1 MILNYSKDENNQD
14 ILSSEDGQHQVMMEW
29 EKPYMEKCIDVLKP
43 RGSVLEIG
51 FGFGYSASHICNNP
65 EVESYTVIECCP
77 TVWERFEEWKK
88 QYPKIDIHLVKGRW
102 EDVMCT
108 LGVFDSVFFDDYSY
122 SMLERRRFE
131 NFLEQILRRHS
142 KVGTKISCYS
152 TVPSVVSET
161 PFVDVKC
168 EFMEIQKPVHCK
180 YTKGDKMYIPLITVK
195 KNISEK
201 DCEHIKTIIKNSQKK
216 IEEYYKN
223 KNSINKKF
231 FVIDNFYNNI
241 DEVRKYF
248 LSETFVNN
256 ISKKKYNDEKTKEYF
271 ESLLNIEIQNWDN
284 PKNGLCY
291 LRDVSTRFEI
301 STSVDD
307 AKWIGIL
314 FLDNNILRK
323 SGVSFY
329 RFTDGTNYPSECLIK
344 NNQIMVE
351 NYNQDAT
358 PWQKTDTFCNIYNRM
373 VIFDADTFYSLDNPY
388 GKTKESCQMIQ
399 IFFFN

>member
-43 RGSVLEIG
+43 HGCVLEIG
-51 FGFGYSASHICNNP
+51 FGFGYSASQICNNIN
-65 EVESYTVIECCP
+65 VKSYTVIECCP
-77 TVWERFEEWKK
+77 VVWERFEEWKK
-88 QYPKIDIHLVKGRW
+88 QYPNIDINLIKGRW

-108 LGVFDSVFFDDYSY
+108 LDVFDSIFFDDYTY
-122 SMLERRRFE
+122 STTDHNRFE
-131 NFLEQILRRHS
+131 KFFKQILCRHC

-152 TVPSVVSET
+152 TVPSSVSET
-161 PFVDVKC
+161 PFVDFKC
-168 EFMEIQKPVHCK
+168 EIMEIQKPAICK
-180 YTKGDKMYIPLITVK
+180 YTRGNKMYIPLITVK
-195 KNISEK
+195 KNISEE
-201 DCEHIKTIIKNSQKK
+201 DLKNIEFIEKK
-216 IEEYYKN
+216 HQDNVIEFYKN
-223 KNSINKKF
+223 KNLNNKKL
-231 FVIDNFYNNI
+231 FVVDNFYTNI
-241 DEVRKYF
+241 DEVRNFF

-256 ISKKKYNDEKTKEYF
+256 ISNKKYNNNKTKEYF
-271 ESLLNIEIQNWDN
+271 ESLLNNKIQNWDN

-301 STSVDD
+301 GSNTCD

-344 NNQIMVE
+344 NNQIMIE

-358 PWQKTDTFCNIYNRM
+358 PWQKTDTICNIHNRM
-373 VIFDADTFYSLDNPY
+373 ILFDADTFYSLDNPY
-388 GKTKESCQMIQ
+388 GKTKESSQMIQ
-399 IFFFN
+399 MFFFN